1 MAQIL
6 SLQQE
11 AVRRCLRDL
20 RELSGS
26 LFAPHVRDQKAAA
39 VDAHL
44 ALVSKSRTFQ
54 HVVLY
59 LHLFESALFGGQL
72 PSRMPVETQ
81 RVFFG
86 ALDALAGALKLQN
99 S

>member
-1 MAQIL
+1 ML

-11 AVRRCLRDL
+11 AVRRCLLDL
-20 RELSGS
+20 RELSSS
-26 LFAPHVRDQKAAA
+26 LFSPHVREQKVAT

-44 ALVSKSRTFQ
+44 ALVSSARALQ
-54 HVVLY
+54 HLVVY
-59 LHLFESALFGGQL
+59 LQLFESALFGGQL
-72 PSRMPVETQ
+72 PSRMLMETQ

-99 S
+99 G